1 MDLYLLLDY
10 RILPKEWTNLDDIE
24 PEEKLALMYADSF
37 VSDRLDRF
45 KKTFDIQLEIDSVK
59 SESYKSFLEKWQIE
73 SWPEGRARS
82 LGEAIKKE
90 RIANLEKLKERI

>member
-1 MDLYLLLDY
+1 M
-10 RILPKEWTNLDDIE
+10 LPKEWNNLDDIE

-37 VSDRLDRF
+37 LSDRLDRF
-45 KKTFDIQLEIDSVK
+45 KKKLDIQLEIDSVK
-59 SESYKSFLEKWQIE
+59 SNSYKSFLEKWQIE

-90 RIANLEKLKERI
+90 RIADLEKLKERV